1 MRAASGSGTSNSAAK
16 VARPPTVCKT
26 SFVETYPRRVNN
38 DNVEGRNGNSDSG
51 ILLVMVVM
59 ATSSC
64 NFHFCVSVGTI
75 SWATYVL
82 YQNKKDESKES
93 IHKTDDTLE
102 GSSHNNQQYKKP
114 KQANRSNM
122 SNRPTSTTP
131 ANAAVVNPYAKSR
144 KRPRPEPATQKQQQ
158 QQQQNAKNTIRTL
171 RTTNNV
177 ASQSNQESKKNNN
190 GGNTASA
197 LIISASDK
205 AGMEG
210 IDRSQIDAII
220 LRESGNS
227 LYMQQQRKQDEK

>member
-1 MRAASGSGTSNSAAK
+1 
-16 VARPPTVCKT
+16 
-26 SFVETYPRRVNN
+26 
-38 DNVEGRNGNSDSG
+38 
-51 ILLVMVVM
+51 
-59 ATSSC
+59 
-64 NFHFCVSVGTI
+64 
-75 SWATYVL
+75 
-82 YQNKKDESKES
+82 
-93 IHKTDDTLE
+93 
-102 GSSHNNQQYKKP
+102 
-114 KQANRSNM
+114 M

-131 ANAAVVNPYAKSR
+131 ATAAVVNPYAKSR

-171 RTTNNV
+171 WTTNNV
-177 ASQSNQESKKNNN
+177 ASQSNQESKKNNNNNNN